1 MAAVAKSNN
10 NMKSLRII
18 YHLARADFLERVR
31 RYSFLAMLMLV
42 VFLGYQSAI
51 GNVTLQLGQ
60 YRGEY
65 NSAWVGAMM
74 SISATFFIG
83 WFGFYLV
90 KGSVAR
96 DKETGVGQ
104 IMATTPLTRPLYTLG
119 KWVSN
124 FAVLMAMAAALALAG
139 IVIQLLQG
147 ENARIELAPFITP
160 FIFIVMPV
168 MALAAAFAVL
178 FETIPFLSGGFGNI
192 VYFFAFIFALP
203 LGEQLSKISPA
214 LDPLGFGLLM
224 DNMGKAALAVY
235 PDYNGSFTLASDSQK
250 IFGTFTWPGVDWSPG
265 IILARF
271 AYIGIAILLT
281 LLAALFF
288 DRFDPSRAKPR
299 RMNAPRSAS
308 SSDPQPAPV
317 SQALPAVHL
326 TPLNAAS
333 NRFSFFNVFL
343 AEIKLLLKGQ
353 RWWWYAVSLILIAA
367 QLFNEP
373 EAARVLLVLAW
384 TWPVLILSG
393 LGCRESRFDT
403 RQIVFSAPRPLTRQ
417 LPAAWLSAFVVTAL
431 MGSGAFLRFL
441 LAGEFTSLLAWTAGA
456 LFIPSLA
463 LALGVLTG
471 SSKTFEVVYISLM
484 YLVIQKVVP
493 LDFVGMTPES
503 PWYVYAPLAIFLLV
517 FAFMARQRQLTVKN
531 ASR

>member
-1 MAAVAKSNN
+1 
-10 NMKSLRII
+10 
-18 YHLARADFLERVR
+18 
-31 RYSFLAMLMLV
+31 
-42 VFLGYQSAI
+42 
-51 GNVTLQLGQ
+51 
-60 YRGEY
+60 
-65 NSAWVGAMM
+65 MM
-74 SISATFFIG
+74 SIIATFFIG

-90 KGSVAR
+90 KDSVAR

-119 KWVSN
+119 KWASN
-124 FAVLMAMAAALALAG
+124 FAVLMAMVAVLAMAG

-147 ENARIELAPFITP
+147 ENARIELMPFITP

-168 MALAAAFAVL
+168 MALVAAFAVL

-203 LGEQLSKISPA
+203 LGEQLSKTYPA
-214 LDPLGFGLLM
+214 LDPLGLGLLM

-235 PDYNGSFTLASDSQK
+235 PDYNGSFLLGSDSQK
-250 IFGTFTWPGVDWSPG
+250 AFDTFIWSGVDWLPG

-271 AYIGIAILLT
+271 AYIGIAILVT

-288 DRFDPSRAKPR
+288 DRFDPSHSKPR
-299 RMNAPRSAS
+299 RMKTSAS
-308 SSDPQPAPV
+308 DSAPEPAPV
-317 SQALPAVHL
+317 SQALPVVHL

-353 RWWWYAVSLILIAA
+353 RWWWYAISFILVAA

-373 EAARVLLVLAW
+373 EVTRVLLVITW
-384 TWPVLILSG
+384 IWPVLILSG

-403 RQIVFSAPRPLTRQ
+403 RQIVFSAPRPLGRQ
-417 LPAAWLSAFVVTAL
+417 LPAAWLSALVITAL

-441 LAGEFTSLLAWTAGA
+441 LAGEFTSLLAWITGA

-471 SSKTFEVVYISLM
+471 NSKTFEVVYISWM
-484 YLVIQKVVP
+484 YLVIQGTVP

-503 PWYVYAPLAIFLLV
+503 PWVIYAPLAVFLLG
-517 FAFMARQRQLTVKN
+517 FALLARQRQLTTQN